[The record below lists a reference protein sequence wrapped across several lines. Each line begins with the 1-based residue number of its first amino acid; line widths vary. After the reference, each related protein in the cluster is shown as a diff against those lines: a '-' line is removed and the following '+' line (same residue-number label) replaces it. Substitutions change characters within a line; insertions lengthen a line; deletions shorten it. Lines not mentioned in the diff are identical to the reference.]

1 MSAGT
6 QSTTS
11 AADEE
16 IAGYFG
22 PESITWR
29 IGREAVLL
37 LGGGRATL
45 MQLAHPLV
53 AAGVGQHSS
62 YSRAPW
68 ARVAQTLHLTQTIT
82 FGTRTKA
89 RQAARTI
96 NRLHIGVTGTLTDA
110 AGDIPTGASYRARDP
125 DLLLWVLAT
134 LVDTVLGL
142 YPLLVEPLSRAE
154 QEQYYQESKKFG
166 VLLGLPTALMPT
178 TLADFEVY
186 MYLMLTGN
194 TLAITPEARDVAR
207 MVMHMP
213 APPMLRPFL
222 AVTEQVTVGILPP
235 RLREMYG
242 LSWDWRREVLLQTW
256 AASTR
261 RIIRRL
267 PPALREMPM
276 ARAAWRRVGVSGQL
290 SA

>member
-1 MSAGT
+1 ML
-6 QSTTS
+6 TTDTKTPV
-11 AADEE
+11 DEAE

-22 PESITWR
+22 PDSITWR

-68 ARVAQTLHLTQTIT
+68 ARVAQTLQLTQTIT
-82 FGTRTKA
+82 FGTRTQA

-96 NRLHIGVTGTLTDA
+96 NRMHIGVTGTLTDA
-110 AGDIPTGASYRARDP
+110 AGDIPQGTPYRARDP

-134 LVDTVLGL
+134 LVDTVLLL

-154 QEQYYQESKKFG
+154 MEQYYQESKQFG
-166 VLLGLPTALMPT
+166 ALLGLPKGATPA
-178 TLADFEVY
+178 TLADFEAY
-186 MYLMLTGN
+186 MYWMLAGN
-194 TLAITPEARDVAR
+194 TLAITPEARNVAR
-207 MVMHMP
+207 LVMHMP
-213 APPMLRPFL
+213 APPAVRPFL
-222 AVTEQVTVGILPP
+222 AATEQITVAILPP

-242 LSWDWRREVLLQTW
+242 LSWDWRREALFRAWV
-256 AASTR
+256 ASTR
-261 RIIRRL
+261 RMIRRL
-267 PPALREMPM
+267 PPVLRELPM
-276 ARAAWRRVGVSGQL
+276 ARAAWRRVAVHRQAGC
-290 SA
+290 